1 MWGELLLCSSFFRNL
16 TKSSYCVSYFFLLLR
31 TLYLISSYSET
42 VAGGC
47 PTLVLLKR
55 ENNAKRG
62 CLCRKIM
69 PCPSYSHMQDRS
81 FFFKDSNQS
90 GTWLLFL
97 PLETPLFALQSL
109 ETWLSLLQGQLGTTG
124 FEHWHFTGII
134 MSMASGVTRSGW
146 DTRTCLLWA
155 IKLKR
160 RASFFCPVL
169 SGAERSLIDE
179 KGLAQTVSRIWQTVL

>member
-134 MSMASGVTRSGW
+134 MSMASGMTHSGVGH
-146 DTRTCLLWA
+146 TYVPAVGNKVEEKGQFLLP
-155 IKLKR
+155 
-160 RASFFCPVL
+160 CPVWNW
-169 SGAERSLIDE
+169 
-179 KGLAQTVSRIWQTVL
+179 TVSDRWEGTCTDSE